1 MLPQGGIYA
10 EPTLISVI
18 VLAAGPVE
26 WLCESLQSVYAQ
38 SHRPIEV
45 IVCKAAGSDNDETPE
60 LPPACVPPAGVTTRV
75 VRGRST
81 GSAILFN
88 HAIEEARGEFVS
100 LLVAGDLYTVDRLAL
115 CLAALRKRKDSVAFS
130 AVAPL
135 DASGQPLLETSL
147 WWSWYRATLVHEFDS
162 APSLGFLILT
172 ENIGIS
178 AGNLFFRRDLFG
190 EIGPFEDLEC
200 GYELDFLLKA
210 ARLEEPA
217 FLREPSY
224 QCRLTDYTALH
235 RASEHRDLVQVYRN
249 WLTTTLEAS
258 ATNPLAPSIDNWP
271 TCQDHAFDNAPRA
284 LLLALDSFVEKVPD
298 STSRATSVSSSNA
311 LGGIS
316 WAKQGG
322 GRSITVVSHELS
334 RSGAPTLALQVCK
347 ALSSAGA
354 AVNAITLLDGPLRKE
369 LELAGIAVTVVHNA
383 GVRMLASWSRNCAK
397 LAARQRISALSFA
410 FRILSAIPA
419 GVVVL
424 SMTARALLAT
434 RGTVFVNSLASWP
447 IALPVAVLR
456 RRTRVIWYIHE
467 SHDPNLTLEGAIAR
481 RLFRA
486 ACKQKNL
493 QLIFGSDGTRS
504 VFARLDSDGEV
515 RYWSGLARDESGPPR
530 KLDGADE
537 PRTILS
543 IGTTGTYKGTRILLE
558 AFAHGR
564 SRGLIPA
571 NVQLVLIG
579 CRNPSVDFQMRD
591 LLFRIVQLNLLSSVR
606 LIGSVAAKALPEHY
620 ARASLYV
627 QSSVMECLPLAI
639 LTAMQHGLPIVT
651 TDVYGCKE
659 AIIDEECG
667 LTVPPR
673 DLRALAHAIGRIFN
687 DPKLAERLGAAAR
700 SRFDN
705 MFSYEVTAPILLD
718 TIFGDASN
726 RFTEPAE
733 STTQ

>member
-1 MLPQGGIYA
+1 MFPQGGVDA

-18 VLAAGPVE
+18 VLAAGSTE
-26 WLCESLQSVYAQ
+26 WLCESLQSVYSQ
-38 SHRPIEV
+38 SHLPHEV
-45 IVCKAAGSDNDETPE
+45 IICEAAASDNDEGSE
-60 LPPACVPPAGVTTRV
+60 LPPACAPPSGVTTRV

-81 GSAILFN
+81 ESAILFN
-88 HAIEEARGEFVS
+88 RAIEEAKGEFVS
-100 LLVAGDLYTVDRLAL
+100 LLVAGDLYTADRLAL
-115 CLAALRKRKDSVAFS
+115 CLAALRKRKNSVAFS
-130 AVAPL
+130 AIAPL
-135 DASGQPLLETSL
+135 DASGQSLLESSP
-147 WWSWYRATLVHEFDS
+147 WWSWYRTTLVHEFDS

-178 AGNLFFRRDLFG
+178 VGNLFFRRDLFA

-210 ARLEEPA
+210 ARREEPV

-224 QCRLTDYTALH
+224 RCRLTDCTALK

-249 WLTTTLEAS
+249 WLTTALNAS
-258 ATNPLAPSIDNWP
+258 ATNPLAPSIENWP
-271 TCQDHAFDNAPRA
+271 TCQNHAFDNAPRA
-284 LLLALDSFVEKVPD
+284 LLLALDSFIEKLPD
-298 STSRATSVSSSNA
+298 STSRATSVSNSNA
-311 LGGIS
+311 LDGIYGT
-316 WAKQGG
+316 KQGG

-354 AVNAITLLDGPLRKE
+354 AVNVISLLDGPLRKE

-383 GVRMLASWSRNCAK
+383 AVRMLAEWSRTCAE
-397 LAARQRISALSFA
+397 LATRQHISALSFS
-410 FRILSAIPA
+410 FRILSAVPA
-419 GVVVL
+419 GAVAL

-467 SHDPNLTLEGAIAR
+467 SHDPNLTLEGAVAR

-515 RYWSGLARDESGPPR
+515 RYWSGLARDESGEAR
-530 KLDGADE
+530 KVRGADE

-564 SRGLIPA
+564 SKGLIPA
-571 NVQLVLIG
+571 DVQLVLIG

-591 LLFRIVQLNLLSSVR
+591 LLFRIIQLDLLSNVR
-606 LIGSVAAKALPEHY
+606 LIGSVAARALPEHY

-627 QSSVMECLPLAI
+627 QSSIMECLPLAI

-673 DLRALAHAIGRIFN
+673 DFGALAHAIGRIFN
-687 DPKLAERLGAAAR
+687 DPELAERLGAAAR
-700 SRFDN
+700 NRFDRK
-705 MFSYEVTAPILLD
+705 FSYEVTAPILLD
-718 TIFGDASN
+718 TILGGASN
-726 RFTEPAE
+726 RLTEPAE
-733 STTQ
+733 